1 MLTLLSNLLLNI
13 KGKTVAFSL
22 PLLHKL
28 LTNKAAEPNA
38 APCIQVLILAPT
50 KELCKQIE
58 RHVSELV
65 YYCRDI
71 VTICALVDDN
81 ATVQQHKLQ
90 ARPDVVISTPARLV
104 QQIKASGKNG
114 VLDLNSVKTLGECV

>member
-1 MLTLLSNLLLNI
+1 MTYP
-13 KGKTVAFSL
+13 GKTVAFSL

-38 APCIQVLILAPT
+38 APRIQGLILAPT

-65 YYCRDI
+65 YYCRDV

-104 QQIKASGKNG
+104 QQLKASGKNG
-114 VLDLNSVKTLGECV
+114 VLDLNNVKTLGE